1 MVKGNTEKKNGK
13 DVKNSLADFAGA
25 IQTWGLGGNPFAP
38 QNSRLDTIFLNTRWN
53 LISNYRSVLS
63 EAYAEYGL
71 VQTLCEQPVDDAF
84 RSGFDIQTN
93 ELEDKEKTKLLRFV
107 EERRIIDE
115 IKQAVVWAR
124 LFGGGGLV
132 IMVDQDPKKEFDIS
146 KVHEGS
152 PLEFKAA
159 DMWELYKD
167 QTNIWN
173 PWETDKTELL
183 YNYYGVRLNR
193 TRVLPICGKVAPSF
207 IKPRL
212 RGWGM
217 SELERVVRSINSYLK
232 NQDLIF
238 ELLDEAK
245 IDVYQLNGF
254 NTAMLTANG
263 TKVAER
269 RVQVSNSLKSYLNA
283 LILDTN
289 DKYEQKQLSFSGLS
303 DILTQIRQGVAS
315 ELKMPMTKLFGVSA
329 AGFNSGEDDIENYN
343 SMIESEIRSKVKYL
357 VVDVL
362 KICCQYLFGKIPE
375 DISIKFNSLRILSA
389 EQEENMKNSQF
400 NRLMQAYANGLVSV
414 GDFMVGCN
422 NNNLLPFTYSEENVE
437 AMSHNTYSKIGME
450 KSEDKKK
457 KKGLFSKFFGGGD
470 EAGDNTEENGG
481 GKDGNLKYP
490 NKPEKEAMASEQGKV
505 KEVDVTS
512 NKFTTPDREKKP
524 LPEESFPYKS
534 KRTKRYIAVGG

>member
-1 MVKGNTEKKNGK
+1 MVKGNTVKKNGK

-93 ELEDKEKTKLLRFV
+93 ELEDKQKTKLLRFV
-107 EERRIIDE
+107 EEHRIIDE
-115 IKQAVVWAR
+115 LKQVVVWAR

-132 IMVDQDPKKEFDIS
+132 IMVDQDPKKPFDIT

-173 PWETDKTELL
+173 PWETNKPELL

-193 TRVLPICGKVAPSF
+193 TRVLPVCGKVAPSF

-315 ELKMPMTKLFGVSA
+315 DLKMPMTKLFGVSA

-343 SMIESEIRSKVKYL
+343 SMIESEIRSKVKFL
-357 VVDVL
+357 VIDVL
-362 KICCQYLFGKIPE
+362 KICCQYLFGFVPE
-375 DISIKFNSLRILSA
+375 DMSIKFNSLRILSA
-389 EQEENMKNSQF
+389 EQEENMKNSEF
-400 NRLMQAYANGLVSV
+400 NRLIQAYSNGLVSV

-422 NNNLLPFTYSEENVE
+422 NSNLLPFTYSEESIS
-437 AMSHNTYSKIGME
+437 AMSRDTYSKVGME
-450 KSEDKKK
+450 RSEDKKK
-457 KKGLFSKFFGGGD
+457 KKGLFSRFFGGAD
-470 EAGDNTEENGG
+470 EPGESPEETQGG
-481 GKDGNLKYP
+481 EQGMKFP
-490 NKPEKEAMASEQGKV
+490 NKPEKGNPANEQGKV

-512 NKFTTPDREKKP
+512 NKFTIPDREKKP
-524 LPEESFPYKS
+524 LPDLAFPYKG
-534 KRTKRYIAVGG
+534 KLKKRYVAVNK

>member
-1 MVKGNTEKKNGK
+1 MAKTKNNSKDEKQ
-13 DVKNSLADFAGA
+13 NSLVDFAGNV
-25 IQTWGLGGNPFAP
+25 QGWGLGGNPFAP
-38 QNSRLDTIFLNTRWN
+38 QNSRLDTVFLNTRWN
-53 LISNYRSVLS
+53 LVSNYRSVLA

-71 VQTLCEQPVDDAF
+71 VQTLVEQPVDDAF
-84 RSGFDIQTN
+84 RSGFKIVTN
-93 ELEDKEKTKLLRFV
+93 ELEDSQKIELQRFV
-107 EERRIIDE
+107 EENRIIE
-115 IKQAVVWAR
+115 ELKKSVVWAR

-132 IMVDQDPKKEFDIS
+132 IMVEQNPAKQFDIS
-146 KVHEGS
+146 KVKKGS

-167 QTNIWN
+167 QTNFWN
-173 PWETDKTELL
+173 PWEVQDEKKM
-183 YNYYGVRLNR
+183 YNYYGVRLHR
-193 TRVLPICGKVAPSF
+193 SRVLPVCGKEAPSF
-207 IKPRL
+207 IRPRL

-217 SELERVVRSINSYLK
+217 SELERVIRSINAYLK

-254 NTAMLTANG
+254 NTAMLTDKG
-263 TKVAER
+263 TRVAER

-289 DKYEQKQLSFSGLS
+289 DKYEQKQLSFAGLS

-315 ELKMPMTKLFGVSA
+315 DLKMPMTKLFGVSA

-343 SMIESEIRSKVKYL
+343 SMIESEVRSKVKYL

-362 KICCQYLFGKIPE
+362 KICCQYLFGFVPE
-375 DISIKFNSLRILSA
+375 DMSIKFNTLRILSA

-400 NRLMQAYANGLVSV
+400 NRLIQAYSNGLVSV

-422 NNNLLPFTYSEENVE
+422 NEALLPFTYAEEDIQ
-437 AMSHNTYSKIGME
+437 AMSQSGYSKIGME
-450 KSEDKKK
+450 KSDKKGK
-457 KKGLFSKFFGGGD
+457 KGGLFSKFFGG
-470 EAGDNTEENGG
+470 ATEPGEDPNAVQGNGM
-481 GKDGNLKYP
+481 NFP
-490 NKPEKEAMASEQGKV
+490 NKAKKGNEANEQGKV

-524 LPEESFPYKS
+524 LPEESFPYKGH
-534 KRTKRYIAVGG
+534 RTKRYVEAGH